1 MTQAITAWWFWG
13 CSVSC
18 FCFCSA
24 GYQIWD
30 PTQANTIPVG
40 CVMPSTRLGS
50 VCFETDSSCGALIA
64 RGSSSPAPTRV
75 QTLGWYFSILDGAA
89 GGLTLLSFCVLIH
102 SGHLLRVLVI
112 LALVILKMACP
123 KSSCWRGFT
132 GQRHLLLVSAGR
144 AGGEL
149 LKNLPPQVFN
159 SASYYQIR
167 SQLWCRP
174 STRQTLIHMK

>member
-1 MTQAITAWWFWG
+1 M
-13 CSVSC
+13 
-18 FCFCSA
+18 FCLLFLFCSA

-40 CVMPSTRLGS
+40 CVMPSPRLGS
-50 VCFETDSSCGALIA
+50 MCFETDSSCGALIA

-75 QTLGWYFSILDGAA
+75 QTLDWYFSILDGAA

-149 LKNLPPQVFN
+149 LKNLSPQVFN
-159 SASYYQIR
+159 SASITK
-167 SQLWCRP
+167 SGP
-174 STRQTLIHMK
+174 SCGADPPPGKHSYT